1 MCESHFRKVSVSVK
15 TKRLHACDAALLQ
28 VSTRQKNKRV
38 LIKRHMPMNANKYSA
53 DTVLGVVLTNSVD
66 RKTSEQEKLRTIRF
80 HLHNVPRQ
88 VRLIW
93 SIRNPETGSSCR
105 GWGDVGVTD
114 EKVARGGGEPGGWY
128 DSVSRSGD
136 WLNEGVQCV

>member
-53 DTVLGVVLTNSVD
+53 DTVLGVVLTMLTERRQNKKSCVPSDSTYIMYQD
-66 RKTSEQEKLRTIRF
+66 R
-80 HLHNVPRQ
+80 
-88 VRLIW
+88 
-93 SIRNPETGSSCR
+93 
-105 GWGDVGVTD
+105 
-114 EKVARGGGEPGGWY
+114 
-128 DSVSRSGD
+128 
-136 WLNEGVQCV
+136 